1 MSPID
6 NTKPL
11 SQKPL
16 GYILAVLGGTLGGPL
31 GWVIS
36 PAVLV
41 VLNKIFVDTETKKTN
56 RFLIWSLI
64 GIVGAPI
71 SISPFMGKKDVNV
84 VIPDIASNKTTLIPS
99 SQGITLA
106 KYMKL
111 NTGMTYDDVVS
122 ILGKNGVE
130 LSSTEIAGIKSVTY
144 KWDGVSF
151 ASNMNATF
159 SNNQLVSK
167 AQFGLK

>member
-1 MSPID
+1 
-6 NTKPL
+6 
-11 SQKPL
+11 
-16 GYILAVLGGTLGGPL
+16 
-31 GWVIS
+31 
-36 PAVLV
+36 
-41 VLNKIFVDTETKKTN
+41 
-56 RFLIWSLI
+56 
-64 GIVGAPI
+64 
-71 SISPFMGKKDVNV
+71 MGKKDVNI

-130 LSSTEIAGIKSVTY
+130 LSSTEIAGIKSVMY

>member
-1 MSPID
+1 MSPTD

-36 PAVLV
+36 PAVLI

-71 SISPFMGKKDVNV
+71 SISPFMGKKDVNI

-111 NTGMTYDDVVS
+111 NTGMTYDDVIS

-144 KWDGVSF
+144 MWDGVSF

-159 SNNQLVSK
+159 SNNQLISK